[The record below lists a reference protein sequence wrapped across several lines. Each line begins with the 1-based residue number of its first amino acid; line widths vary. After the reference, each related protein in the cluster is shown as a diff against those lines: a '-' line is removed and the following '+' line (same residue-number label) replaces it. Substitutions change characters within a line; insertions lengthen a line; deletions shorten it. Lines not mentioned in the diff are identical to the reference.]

1 MLKFRQL
8 GRTYQR
14 ARATLTILC
23 TSIYQC
29 VSSDQEEQAIV
40 GKDKQ
45 WLITLN
51 FLFKSRFMNLSLVLV
66 AMIRSFRGVGIVI
79 IILNIIKFLKTD
91 VSALAEH
98 FSSPANRIS
107 LLHTNT
113 KIGNDIIKMM
123 SSDQHQITYQPV
135 MLRAK
140 YELHTHKGAEFLGV
154 EEPEG
159 LGSLFPDEEINLP
172 LFNKLKNNCDI
183 LITVTMYN
191 EGVKETKKTLKGIVE
206 NLEAFKN

>member
-51 FLFKSRFMNLSLVLV
+51 FLFKSRFMNLSLVVV

-91 VSALAEH
+91 V
-98 FSSPANRIS
+98 
-107 LLHTNT
+107 
-113 KIGNDIIKMM
+113 
-123 SSDQHQITYQPV
+123 
-135 MLRAK
+135 
-140 YELHTHKGAEFLGV
+140 LG
-154 EEPEG
+154 
-159 LGSLFPDEEINLP
+159 
-172 LFNKLKNNCDI
+172 C
-183 LITVTMYN
+183 
-191 EGVKETKKTLKGIVE
+191 
-206 NLEAFKN
+206 